1 MAEIDRAKA
10 AVMYDYEAR
19 RCCVCDCRHPSFG
32 FGPPMTRE
40 PVWSCGAH
48 HAEVEARLLAGV
60 SHGGLGQGRAGQPG
74 LTHRPAGVVTAGV
87 RLGDRNGPMGVR

>member
-1 MAEIDRAKA
+1 VAEIDPVKA

-19 RCCVCDCRHPSFG
+19 RCCVCDCRHLSFG

-60 SHGGLGQGRAGQPG
+60 KPWRSEAGQSRG
-74 LTHRPAGVVTAGV
+74 NSA
-87 RLGDRNGPMGVR
+87 